1 MAVDMSNVKQ
11 IMHNNKEIYSILSI
25 TGNILWEKANA
36 YGGYYIRLG
45 NGDYYLDHSGSNSVV
60 ASSTT
65 PSTVWYFEEDKRIY
79 CLIEGTKRYLYA
91 QTSGDFIVHDAPSLP
106 DPNSDYT
113 WLYKNKTYYITG
125 VINSKKYYL
134 YRYDST
140 SVRMHTASTV
150 VTFESNDT
158 RTHTP
163 DWHTI
168 WEGDYSITCEAING
182 QIVSAPESNRVIYH
196 IPPKVSSIATAYSD
210 MKIKAYYQFEWIG
223 DRQNSTP
230 ANTSLTEYTV
240 SDLSTSKQILHL
252 AVTPTD
258 STLSSTDSIASG
270 VSWNATT
277 GNISFGTSGYLHP
290 EDTEYLRTTIRITK
304 IELYC

>member
-79 CLIEGTKRYLYA
+79 CLIEGTKHYLYS
-91 QTSGDFIVHDAPSLP
+91 QTSGDFVVHDAPSLP
-106 DPNSDYT
+106 NGDYT
-113 WLYKNKTYYITG
+113 WLYKNKSAYITG

-163 DWHTI
+163 DWHII

-182 QIVSAPESNRVIYH
+182 QIVSAPDSNRVIYH
-196 IPPKVSSIATAYSD
+196 ISPKVSSIATAYSD
-210 MKIKAYYQFEWIG
+210 MKIKVYYQFEWIG
-223 DRQNSTP
+223 DIGSSTP

-240 SDLSTSKQILHL
+240 SDLSRDKTILNL
-252 AVTPTD
+252 PVNPTD
-258 STLSSTDSIASG
+258 STLSLTDFIASG
-270 VSWNATT
+270 ISWNTTT
-277 GNISFGTSGYLHP
+277 GDISFETRGSLKP
-290 EDTEYLRTTIRITK
+290 EDKEYLKTTIRITK

>member
-11 IMHNNKEIYSILSI
+11 IMHNNKEIYSILSF

-36 YGGYYIRLG
+36 YGYYIRLG
-45 NGDYYLDHSGSNSVV
+45 NGDYYLDHSGSNAVV

-79 CLIEGTKRYLYA
+79 CLIEGTKRYLYS
-91 QTSGDFIVHDAPSLP
+91 QTSGDLIVYDAPSLP
-106 DPNSDYT
+106 NPNSDYT
-113 WLYKNKTYYITG
+113 WLYKNTNHYITAN
-125 VINSKKYYL
+125 INGKKYL

-150 VTFESNDT
+150 VNLESNDT

-223 DRQNSTP
+223 DNASSTP

-240 SDLSTSKQILHL
+240 SDLSKNKGILNL
-252 AVTPTD
+252 GVTPTD
-258 STLSSTDSIASG
+258 STLSLTDFIAST

-277 GNISFGTSGYLHP
+277 GNISFQTRGTLKP
-290 EDTEYLRTTIRITK
+290 EDKEYLKTTIRITK